1 MFTSPLLEPFCV
13 ITLSGAGTK
22 AWFVVSATSGVHH
35 FVVFTPDEL
44 TSAVQENQKTFVIN
58 HHNHVNLSP
67 NHEKIGVRKVLIQR
81 KFVFHAINNA
91 HNEAITSQTGT
102 AKAHRIAPAKV
113 KNETTPDNTN
123 QSVHRIARSERRT
136 PETINNDSVNC
147 GFLQIQLFSHS
158 RIGVKAWCDVIKSDY

>member
-1 MFTSPLLEPFCV
+1 
-13 ITLSGAGTK
+13 
-22 AWFVVSATSGVHH
+22 
-35 FVVFTPDEL
+35 
-44 TSAVQENQKTFVIN
+44 
-58 HHNHVNLSP
+58 
-67 NHEKIGVRKVLIQR
+67 LIQR

-158 RIGVKAWCDVIKSDY
+158 RIGVKACAMLSSQIINLFFKIQACALNVLFCFLNAVVKSSAPFLVSSSAFLNASCLLHASERTAFNHSTLQNSSANTS